1 MDNIN
6 KDWSIS
12 DEIRRR
18 EKKID
23 RKVGVVVIFAVLFVA
38 FVLISSALVN
48 SFGMCAVDSGGCA
61 LTE

>member
-12 DEIRRR
+12 DEIRR

-23 RKVGVVVIFAVLFVA
+23 RKVGVVVTLAILFVA

-48 SFGMCAVDSGGCA
+48 SFGVCAVDSGECA

>member
-18 EKKID
+18 EKKTD
-23 RKVGVVVIFAVLFVA
+23 RKMGVVVTLAILFVA

-48 SFGMCAVDSGGCA
+48 SFGVCAVDSGECA